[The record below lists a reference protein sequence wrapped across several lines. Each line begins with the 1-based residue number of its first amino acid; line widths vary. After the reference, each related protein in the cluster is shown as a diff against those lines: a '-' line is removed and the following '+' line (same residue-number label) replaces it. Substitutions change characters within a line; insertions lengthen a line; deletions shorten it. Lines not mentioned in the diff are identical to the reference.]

1 MNCSSP
7 QPYYQFVSKLKNALQ
22 KRAYPSEILEEPPYD
37 PDRRN
42 DLIKNLQH
50 RETKKRKLSDDKI
63 LFKCFNSTPLQGVR
77 IKKEVYQL
85 LTSLRR
91 ELGAQYFKDPNVV
104 IALYRKDRTS
114 FCERIMQ
121 ISKDKGRDTV
131 NTKTRTIT
139 KTIVIFHHDGSGFL
153 F

>member
-7 QPYYQFVSKLKNALQ
+7 EPYYQFVSKLKNALQ

-91 ELGAQYFKDPNVV
+91 ELGAQYFKDPNGV
-104 IALYRKDRTS
+104 IALQKRSDLFLRTHYAN
-114 FCERIMQ
+114 F
-121 ISKDKGRDTV
+121 KG
-131 NTKTRTIT
+131 
-139 KTIVIFHHDGSGFL
+139 
-153 F
+153 